1 MTSTR
6 HLPASLSR
14 SLWQWLIT
22 GLALIAFFPVARGHS
37 EWLGWL
43 PFWLSI
49 APAVS
54 LAVLYRHALA
64 DVFQRRASPI
74 PAVPCTPRPRRSTQ
88 ARRLVPA
95 AANRQS
101 RLRAA

>member
-1 MTSTR
+1 MTSTP
-6 HLPASLSR
+6 HLPARLSR

-22 GLALIAFFPVARGHS
+22 GLALIAFFPAARGHS

-43 PFWLSI
+43 PFWLCL

-64 DVFQRRASPI
+64 STFQRRASQSPVA
-74 PAVPCTPRPRRSTQ
+74 PGRQRPRRSTQ
-88 ARRLVPA
+88 ARRLAPA
-95 AANRQS
+95 AANRQP